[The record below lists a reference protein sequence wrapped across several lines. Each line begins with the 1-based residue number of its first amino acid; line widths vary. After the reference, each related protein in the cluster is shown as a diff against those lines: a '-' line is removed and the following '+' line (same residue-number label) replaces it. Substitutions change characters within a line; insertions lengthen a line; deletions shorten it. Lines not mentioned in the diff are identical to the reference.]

1 MLDPCPGMLA
11 VLHRVGGRA
20 RGGSLL
26 PAWSG
31 SVPLAPKGRFMIL
44 EREPE
49 LGSLSALLDDLD
61 VTGGHVALV
70 RGEAGIGKSA
80 LVDRFVAA
88 EAGRAR
94 VLVGGCDDLLTP
106 QPFGPFWDVARH
118 EASLASAL
126 GAGDGREVMESLLG
140 LLSRRERPTV
150 LVVEDTQWADEATLD
165 VITFLGR
172 RIARTHGVLVL
183 TYRDGE
189 VDGDHPLRQVIGEL
203 PPRSLVR
210 IELRPLSAAAVALM
224 IGDRSHDAATILA
237 LTGGNPLFVT
247 EVLASG
253 MDIVLSSVR
262 DAVLARDAKLSPAAR
277 QLLRLVSV
285 VPGGAGRTL
294 LGCVLDPATAELDEC
309 VHQGLLIVGAEVV
322 SFRHELQRRAVEASL
337 GAEERRRLNRSVLE
351 ALADDE
357 DPARIVHHAREAGDV
372 EVLVT
377 HAPRAARAAV
387 ASGSHREGVAHFRT
401 LEPHLDALEPAARAS
416 VLEDWSRSEALLGDE
431 RAAGLATQAITLRR
445 MLGNEGDLARALTLA
460 VGVYERSS
468 LGELAEDCASEAVA
482 ILDVGSP
489 SVDLATALT
498 QEAWLWFMRGTDD
511 RRAARLTD
519 RALTIAETV
528 GNELGAVRATTW
540 KGAIAFNLGDRDGLA
555 LVEKAHRRA
564 TLAGFP
570 LEETISLVN
579 LAGMNGDIRE
589 VTRAADLARRA
600 RDTAARHEFRTLE
613 DYAQSM
619 YAEILLWQGDWDGAE
634 DIASGLLDGTAH
646 TAAVAWRL
654 LALLQVRRGRAEA
667 ASTLERM
674 WAESEPIGGL
684 QQMDPAASVLAE
696 GVWLTGDP
704 DGRWLP
710 LVSATAEK
718 ALASGVPW
726 PSGALVFWL
735 WKLDL
740 IDSVPEHTPACYRDI
755 IDGRV
760 EDAAT
765 FWRSRGVP
773 YEEGLALMHGD
784 EGAQRLAVEI
794 FEGLGASAAADGVRL
809 ALKAGG
815 ARVPRGRSRST
826 RAHTAGLT
834 ARQAEVLA
842 LLADGLSNPEIS
854 DRLFI
859 STRTVENHVAA
870 VLMKLDVPDRHAAVE
885 RARERDLVAGA

>member
-1 MLDPCPGMLA
+1 
-11 VLHRVGGRA
+11 
-20 RGGSLL
+20 
-26 PAWSG
+26 
-31 SVPLAPKGRFMIL
+31 MIL
-44 EREPE
+44 ERDLE
-49 LGSLSALLDDLD
+49 LASLSGLVEGLD
-61 VTGGHVALV
+61 VTGGHVALL

-80 LVDRFVAA
+80 LVDRFAAA

-94 VLVGGCDDLLTP
+94 VLIGGCDDLLTP

-118 EASLASAL
+118 EAPLSSAL
-126 GAGDGREVMESLLG
+126 AAGDGRQVMESLLG

-172 RIARTHGVLVL
+172 RIARTNGVLVL

-210 IELRPLSAAAVALM
+210 IELRPLSAAAIAAM
-224 IGDRSHDAATILA
+224 IGDRSHDATTILT

-247 EVLASG
+247 EVLAAG
-253 MDIVLSSVR
+253 MGVVPSSVR
-262 DAVLARDAKLSPAAR
+262 DAVLARAAKLSPAAGR
-277 QLLRLVSV
+277 LLRLVAV
-285 VPGGAGRTL
+285 VPGGAGRPL
-294 LGCVLDPATAELDEC
+294 LARVLDPSAAELDEC
-309 VHQGLLIVGAEVV
+309 VHQGLIVVGVEVV

-337 GAEERRRLNRSVLE
+337 EAEERRRLNRSVLD
-351 ALADDE
+351 AIGDGE
-357 DPARIVHHAREAGDV
+357 DPARIVHHAREAGDA
-372 EVLVT
+372 EALVA

-416 VLEDWSRSEALLGDE
+416 VLEGWARSEALLGGE
-431 RAAGLATQAITLRR
+431 RAAELATEAIRLRR
-445 MLGNEGDLARALTLA
+445 LLGDEGDLARALTLA
-460 VGVYERSS
+460 VSVYERSS
-468 LGELAEDCASEAVA
+468 LGELAEACASEAVA
-482 ILDVGSP
+482 ILDVGAP
-489 SVDLATALT
+489 SADLATALT

-511 RRAARLTD
+511 GRAARLTD
-519 RALTIAETV
+519 RALAIAETV
-528 GNELGAVRATTW
+528 GNDLAAVRATTW

-555 LVEKAHRRA
+555 LVEEAHRRA
-564 TLAGFP
+564 TQAGFP
-570 LEETISLVN
+570 YEETIALVN
-579 LAGMNGDIRE
+579 LAGMNGDVRE

-600 RDTAARHEFRTLE
+600 RDTAARYELRTLE

-646 TAAVAWRL
+646 AAAVAWRL

-674 WAESEPIGGL
+674 WSESEPTDEL

-696 GVWLTGDP
+696 GLWLTDDP

-710 LVSATAEK
+710 HISATAER

-740 IDSVPEHTPACYRDI
+740 IDSIPAHTPACYRDI

-760 EDAAT
+760 EEAAA

-784 EGAQRLAVEI
+784 EGAQRRAVEV
-794 FEGLGASAAADGVRL
+794 FEGVGATAAADRVRL
-809 ALKAGG
+809 TLKAGG
-815 ARVPRGRSRST
+815 ARVPRGRSMST
-826 RAHTAGLT
+826 RAHIAGLT

-842 LLADGLSNPEIS
+842 LLADGLSNPQIA